1 MHYCAELR
9 AMNLTTVMRQRLPV
23 RSESAMMKV
32 GNRSGGIVETMDIAD
47 VSASLPRLVARLER
61 GELDEV
67 VITRDAR
74 PVARLVPAA
83 STAKR
88 LGIAQGKLAL
98 SDDLD
103 ASDDEIAR
111 LFNKE

>member
-1 MHYCAELR
+1 MHYCCGFR

-32 GNRSGGIVETMDIAD
+32 GNTLGGVMETMDIAE

-88 LGIAQGKLAL
+88 LGIARGKLTL
-98 SDDLD
+98 PDNLD
-103 ASDDEIAR
+103 APDDEIAR
-111 LFNKE
+111 LFNGE

>member
-1 MHYCAELR
+1 M
-9 AMNLTTVMRQRLPV
+9 
-23 RSESAMMKV
+23 
-32 GNRSGGIVETMDIAD
+32 ETMDIAE

-61 GELDEV
+61 GELDDV

-88 LGIAQGKLAL
+88 LGIARGKLTL
-98 SDDLD
+98 PDNLD

-111 LFNKE
+111 LFNGE